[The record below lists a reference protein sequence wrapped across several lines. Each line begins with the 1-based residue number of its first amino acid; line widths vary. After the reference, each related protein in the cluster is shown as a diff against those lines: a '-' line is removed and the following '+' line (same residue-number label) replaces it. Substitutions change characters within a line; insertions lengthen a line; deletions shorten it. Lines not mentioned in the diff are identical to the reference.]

1 MPALRPERIHGTLA
15 GMPSPPD
22 KDAIEEI
29 SSRFLLAVAEAHAR
43 AHPGDLDALRE
54 LAYAY
59 TAAGRLDD
67 ALAADREL
75 VAREPLRADLHY
87 DLACSFALLAR
98 SDDAFASLGR
108 ALDLGFDALPI
119 LEADD
124 DLRSLRADPRWGAL
138 LARLRG
144 DAPPP
149 RTAS

>member
-1 MPALRPERIHGTLA
+1 
-15 GMPSPPD
+15 MPSPPD
-22 KDAIEEI
+22 EDAIEEI
-29 SSRFLLAVAEAHAR
+29 SSRFLLRVAETHAA

-59 TAAGRLDD
+59 TSAGRLEE

-87 DLACSFALLAR
+87 DLGCSFALLGR
-98 SDDAFASLGR
+98 GDDAFASLTR
-108 ALDLGFDALPI
+108 ALDLGFDSLEI

-124 DLRSLRADPRWGAL
+124 DLRSLRADPRWSAL

-144 DAPPP
+144 GANPA
-149 RTAS
+149 R